1 MRPQRTTLAVVLAI
15 LVLPVLTEAQ
25 TRPGIRVY
33 STFGS
38 TQLAAT
44 DSFEAV
50 TGTSRSTGLGGG
62 VTVTRLWRGVFADV
76 SFAQTKLDGERV
88 FIHEGTIYEL
98 GIPVEITMQPLDA
111 VIGWRFD
118 KGRLSPFA
126 GAGYSSMSYRETSGF
141 SSSGDDVNERAS
153 GPMVMAGADVAILRW
168 LHVGG
173 EVRYR
178 AIDGVLGR
186 AGVSE
191 VYGENSLGGMSAAL
205 RLSVGR

>member
-1 MRPQRTTLAVVLAI
+1 MRRSHISTVAVLAI
-15 LVLPVLTEAQ
+15 LALPAFAAAQ
-25 TRPGIRVY
+25 TRPGIRAY

-88 FIHEGTIYEL
+88 FIHDGTVYEL
-98 GIPVEITMQPLDA
+98 GIPVEITMQPIDA
-111 VIGWRFD
+111 AIGWRLV
-118 KGRLSPFA
+118 KGRLSPYA
-126 GAGYSSMSYRETSGF
+126 GAGYSSMSYRETSRF
-141 SSSGDDVNERAS
+141 SASGDDVNERAS
-153 GPMVMAGADVAILRW
+153 GPMVLAGADVAVLRW

-186 AGVSE
+186 GGVSE
-191 VYGENSLGGMSAAL
+191 VYGEDSLGGVSAAL